1 MLRVNKKIL
10 CLLHLPPPKYGVT
23 LLNESIL
30 KGNLKSHFQVD
41 TISINTSRKLAD
53 IEGISLGKISFFLK
67 ILIALLKR
75 LFQNKYSLCYF
86 SLTPTGIGFY
96 KDLILVSLIKI
107 FRIKTLYHLHGKGIF
122 FKKNFLNDIFY
133 KFAFCNSNI
142 IITSQ
147 LLFYDIDKYVN
158 KKNVY
163 ILPHGIKE
171 SLEDADF
178 ESVVK
183 YRLNRGTLNLLF
195 LSNMI
200 RSKGVFIALEAA
212 KVLKDKKHNFKF
224 YFVGEWYDIKRKEF
238 FNEVKRRN
246 IDKEVEYL
254 GFKKGKE
261 KEKILK
267 DSDIFVYPTYK
278 DIFGIVNIEAMQ
290 FGLPVVSTY
299 EGAIPEI
306 VEDNVTGFLVP
317 QKDSRALAEK
327 IEILINNPDLRIKM
341 SRAGREK
348 FLREYTFDKF
358 ENRLIGIFKKEIKC
372 AE

>member
-1 MLRVNKKIL
+1 M
-10 CLLHLPPPKYGVT
+10 
-23 LLNESIL
+23 
-30 KGNLKSHFQVD
+30 
-41 TISINTSRKLAD
+41 ISQS
-53 IEGISLGKISFFLK
+53 
-67 ILIALLKR
+67 
-75 LFQNKYSLCYF
+75 
-86 SLTPTGIGFY
+86 
-96 KDLILVSLIKI
+96 
-107 FRIKTLYHLHGKGIF
+107 
-122 FKKNFLNDIFY
+122 
-133 KFAFCNSNI
+133 
-142 IITSQ
+142 
-147 LLFYDIDKYVN
+147 LFYDIEKYVN
-158 KKNVY
+158 EKEVY
-163 ILPHGIKE
+163 VLPNAIEKR
-171 SLEDADF
+171 LEDNDF
-178 ESVVK
+178 EETIGKRVSK
-183 YRLNRGTLNLLF
+183 SGINLLF

-317 QKDSRALAEK
+317 QKDFRALAEK